1 VNKKAALI
9 LVILTVTLLLL
20 VYGCTT
26 SGNKS
31 DNASTTQGHT
41 SLNTSTGVKSI
52 YDGTYSGTFTY
63 AHPVDNTAEFKD
75 LKWVNESFNVTI
87 ALKTLFISDGNA
99 HLDITNISCT
109 EPSFGSG
116 VPTSALHESGDS
128 TAYLPVDPT
137 STPAN
142 PNTSAFLIHFTNG
155 NIIAGIAGKVY
166 ISPDG
171 KTISN
176 SSGSNGTSLEGY
188 VPWTTMG
195 PSGFSHLPSGP
206 FSLASWGK
214 WGCYAVSWNLTKVSP

>member
-1 VNKKAALI
+1 MKNVSLAFGILI
-9 LVILTVTLLLL
+9 VMLLLA
-20 VYGCTT
+20 VSGCIT
-26 SGNKS
+26 SGNNS
-31 DNASTTQGHT
+31 DNSSTIQGIASQ
-41 SLNTSTGVKSI
+41 NTSTGVKSI
-52 YDGTYSGTFTY
+52 YDGTYTGTFIY

-75 LKWVNESFNVTI
+75 LKWVNKSFSVTI
-87 ALKTLFISDGNA
+87 TLKTLYISEGNA
-99 HLDITNISCT
+99 HLDITNVSCT

-128 TAYLPVDPT
+128 QAYLPVDPAST
-137 STPAN
+137 SAN
-142 PNTSAFLIHFTNG
+142 PNTTAFVIKFANG
-155 NIIAGIAGKVY
+155 NIGAGIAGKVY

-214 WGCYAVSWNLTKVSP
+214 WGWYPVSWNLTKVSR